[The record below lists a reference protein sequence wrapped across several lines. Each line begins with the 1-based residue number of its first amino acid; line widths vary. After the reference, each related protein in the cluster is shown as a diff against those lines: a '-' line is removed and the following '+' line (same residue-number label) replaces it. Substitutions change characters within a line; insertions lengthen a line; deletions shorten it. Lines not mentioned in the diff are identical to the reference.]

1 MVKIPDKWLPK
12 YPNDFELLSMTDEAA
27 LQQQLPNLKAMLINL
42 GCKITDDVT
51 NMSVIFSDGTGLK
64 DVLSTGERLDL
75 NIWEVA
81 WQKAKEFDSPMF
93 INDALSLGELY
104 EGEPISHQQK
114 IKIMKLG
121 YRVDWCPAYWKKPKI
136 LESVEEEQVNLF

>member
-42 GCKITDDVT
+42 GCEITDDVT

-81 WQKAKEFDSPMF
+81 WQ
-93 INDALSLGELY
+93 
-104 EGEPISHQQK
+104 
-114 IKIMKLG
+114 
-121 YRVDWCPAYWKKPKI
+121 
-136 LESVEEEQVNLF
+136 